1 VTLDYKD
8 IAWLFRLPDITPF
21 SEDFQVYSATYG
33 IEFIVNELRA
43 NSSLKRVE
51 ATILL
56 PPDQITP
63 DLEGRTRE
71 AVRRYCQARSH
82 TLGQDERILRDRI
95 KRSLVL
101 AVVATV
107 LSVGIG
113 YPLSIE
119 EDFVLSLIGNILY
132 FFGWVAIWYPMDA
145 IVFGRRDLQLDVNA
159 YERVME
165 MQVSIQPDPEATSTD
180 DLQTRSP
187 QTPA

>member
-1 VTLDYKD
+1 MLNRQSDRNVLHVTLRYKD
-8 IAWLFRLPDITPF
+8 ISWLFRLPDITPF
-21 SEDFQVYSATYG
+21 SEDFEVYSANYG

-51 ATILL
+51 ATIWL
-56 PPDQITP
+56 PPEQITP
-63 DLEGRTRE
+63 DLEQRTCE
-71 AVRRYCQARSH
+71 AIQRYCRARSH
-82 TLGQDERILRDRI
+82 TLGQDARILRDRI
-95 KRSLVL
+95 KRSVAL

-113 YPLSIE
+113 YPMTLE
-119 EDFVLSLIGNILY
+119 DDFVIALIGNILY

-165 MQVSIQPDPEATSTD
+165 MQVSIKPDAT
-180 DLQTRSP
+180 R
-187 QTPA
+187 